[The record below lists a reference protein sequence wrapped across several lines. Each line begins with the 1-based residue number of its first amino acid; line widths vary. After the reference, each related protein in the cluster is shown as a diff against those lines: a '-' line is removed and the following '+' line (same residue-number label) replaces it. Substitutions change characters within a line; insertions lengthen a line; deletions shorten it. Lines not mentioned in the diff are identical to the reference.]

1 MSSILKFLHSVK
13 VELNQVKWPSHQE
26 ALKMTAMVIITT
38 AIVATYSGGLD
49 YVFTVALQ
57 SVLNR

>member
-1 MSSILKFLHSVK
+1 MLKFLHSVK

-38 AIVATYSGGLD
+38 IIVAAYSGGLD
-49 YVFTVALQ
+49 YIFTVALQ
-57 SVLNR
+57 TVLSR